1 VTNKKER
8 REYISYFAINKNRNI
23 PVLNYIILIYY
34 NLKNNICLSCE
45 SFELIN
51 LREPILLPDAITKK
65 RIQYLRYSD
74 KMKEDKASTVTNV
87 YYYLS

>member
-1 VTNKKER
+1 M
-8 REYISYFAINKNRNI
+8 F
-23 PVLNYIILIYY
+23 
-34 NLKNNICLSCE
+34 LSCE